1 MEQLKILR
9 LSHKLTQQEVA
20 NILGV
25 DRTTYVKYE
34 TGKSEPTFE
43 TLVRLADYFGVSTD
57 YLLGRTDN
65 PNTEE
70 PAVKK
75 DGGQK
80 EIYDIIE
87 SLSPDNRA
95 KLLELARL
103 FLDAQHKSEEK
114 K

>member
-9 LSHKLTQQEVA
+9 LSHKLTQQEIA

-57 YLLGRTDN
+57 YLLGNEKTPSGNVYDQYS
-65 PNTEE
+65 EE
-70 PAVKK
+70 
-75 DGGQK
+75 DL
-80 EIYDIIE
+80 EI
-87 SLSPDNRA
+87 A
-95 KLLELARL
+95 KLYAALPDDDRRALKDYLEYLA
-103 FLDAQHKSEEK
+103 DKNK
-114 K
+114 KQN